1 MGIFTPP
8 LTIPSDMNIFA
19 EPLIVKVFFNLMD
32 NATRYGGKITTLLFF
47 VEERRDNLVLFCE
60 DDGVGVMVDEKEMIF
75 TRGFGKN
82 TGMGLFLAR
91 EILLITGITL
101 TETGEPGK
109 GARFEI
115 TVPKGAWRFTSE

>member
-32 NATRYGGKITTLLFF
+32 NATRYGGKITTLRFF

>member
-32 NATRYGGKITTLLFF
+32 NATRYGGKITTLRFF

-60 DDGVGVMVDEKEMIF
+60 DDGEGVMVDEKEMIF